1 VEYLVRLTDRVLR
14 DVELI
19 YEFIETETS
28 DKAFAWFNELAEAIY
43 NLEKL
48 PQRGTVASENKK
60 LRQLFFGKKPNVYR
74 IIYAIDRQHRAINV
88 LHIRHGSRTSLR
100 AKPESRK
107 NRDARNSPLV
117 RSY

>member
-1 VEYLVRLTDRVLR
+1 MEYLVRLTDRVLR

-74 IIYAIDRQHRAINV
+74 IIYAIDRQHRAVNV

>member
-60 LRQLFFGKKPNVYR
+60 PNVYR
-74 IIYAIDRQHRAINV
+74 IIYAIDRQHRAVNV

>member
-60 LRQLFFGKKPNVYR
+60 LRQVFFGKKPNVYR
-74 IIYAIDRQHRAINV
+74 IIYAIDRQHRAVNV